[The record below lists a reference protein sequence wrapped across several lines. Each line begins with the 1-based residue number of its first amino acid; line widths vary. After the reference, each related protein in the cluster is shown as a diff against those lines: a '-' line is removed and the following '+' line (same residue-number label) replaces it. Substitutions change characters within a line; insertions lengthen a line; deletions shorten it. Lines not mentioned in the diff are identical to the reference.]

1 MNPVIGQCPICGNNL
16 HVTRLNC
23 RNCDTT
29 IDGHFTLGRL
39 YQLSPEQLDFVE
51 VFLRCEGKINRV
63 EQEIGLSYPAVRSR
77 LTDVIRAL
85 GYEVGESSPVQR
97 AISEETRRDILN
109 ELQNGNLSAEEALQ
123 LLRGDTDSW
132 PLGAFRNRNFES
144 LVECEPDQRLNSS
157 RCRNARSSIHSR

>member
-39 YQLSPEQLDFVE
+39 YQLSPEQLEFVE

-63 EQEIGLSYPAVRSR
+63 EQEIGLSYPAVRAR

-85 GYEVGESSPVQR
+85 GYEVGEPTPSRSV
-97 AISEETRRDILN
+97 SEEVRRDILN

-123 LLRGDTDSW
+123 MLRSDG
-132 PLGAFRNRNFES
+132 
-144 LVECEPDQRLNSS
+144 
-157 RCRNARSSIHSR
+157 

>member
-1 MNPVIGQCPICGNNL
+1 MFIDIIDILLYSANTGGNSFETTISFLIGGYIFMNPVIGQCPICGNNL

-63 EQEIGLSYPAVRSR
+63 EQEIGLSYPAVRAR

-85 GYEVGESSPVQR
+85 GYEVGDTASAAPVVP
-97 AISEETRRDILN
+97 EETRRDILN
-109 ELQNGNLSAEEALQ
+109 ELQSGKLTAEEALQ
-123 LLRGDTDSW
+123 MLRGD
-132 PLGAFRNRNFES
+132 GE
-144 LVECEPDQRLNSS
+144 
-157 RCRNARSSIHSR
+157 

>member
-1 MNPVIGQCPICGNNL
+1 MLIIQRLFSFAYYERLKSMNPVIGQCPICGSNL

-39 YQLSPEQLDFVE
+39 YQLSSEQLDFVE
-51 VFLRCEGKINRV
+51 VFLKCEGKINRV
-63 EQEIGLSYPAVRSR
+63 EQEIGLSYPAVRAR

-85 GYEVGESSPVQR
+85 GYEVGDTSASAR
-97 AISEETRRDILN
+97 SISEEERRDILK

-123 LLRGDTDSW
+123 MLRG
-132 PLGAFRNRNFES
+132 ES
-144 LVECEPDQRLNSS
+144 Q
-157 RCRNARSSIHSR
+157 A

>member
-39 YQLSPEQLDFVE
+39 YQLSPEQLEFVE

-63 EQEIGLSYPAVRSR
+63 EQEIGLSYPAVRAR

-85 GYEVGESSPVQR
+85 GYEVGEPTPSRSV
-97 AISEETRRDILN
+97 SDEVRRDILN

-123 LLRGDTDSW
+123 MLRSDG
-132 PLGAFRNRNFES
+132 
-144 LVECEPDQRLNSS
+144 
-157 RCRNARSSIHSR
+157 

>member
-1 MNPVIGQCPICGNNL
+1 MNPVIGQCPICGNTL

-39 YQLSPEQLDFVE
+39 YQLSPEQLEFVD

-63 EQEIGLSYPAVRSR
+63 EQEIGLSYPAVRAR

-85 GYEVGESSPVQR
+85 GYEVGDPPAVTRSL
-97 AISEETRRDILN
+97 SEETRRDILN

-123 LLRGDTDSW
+123 MLRGE
-132 PLGAFRNRNFES
+132 RE
-144 LVECEPDQRLNSS
+144 
-157 RCRNARSSIHSR
+157 

>member
-1 MNPVIGQCPICGNNL
+1 MNPVIGQCPICGNTL

-29 IDGHFTLGRL
+29 IAGHITLGRL
-39 YQLSPEQLDFVE
+39 YQLSPEQLEFVD

-63 EQEIGLSYPAVRSR
+63 EQEIGLSYPAVRAR

-85 GYEVGESSPVQR
+85 GYEVGDPPAAPRSV
-97 AISEETRRDILN
+97 SEDTRRDILN

-123 LLRGDTDSW
+123 MLRGE
-132 PLGAFRNRNFES
+132 RE
-144 LVECEPDQRLNSS
+144 
-157 RCRNARSSIHSR
+157 